1 MSPFNFI
8 RLKAR
13 LHQAPKTPSVIERD
27 CDEDSAITQL
37 GDEKDVGRL
46 GRWTI
51 TRSAMLVVEIAMSM
65 LPILFIGN
73 SNLCSDDL
81 TKAVGEPLLMTALVI
96 ASLVA
101 FLNGKK
107 TSSMGSTVE
116 RIIQYLPTIF
126 PILFAAIMG
135 KFFKTLALYRAER
148 GILLGVCLQH
158 YHLITSCPFLINQCT
173 ELGTACRLSIV
184 VRRDRKTDCAKTY
197 RFTGTGN
204 NRYVDNVTC
213 RRPIRVA
220 LDEQITRACYIQP
233 NPSLLANRGVSNK
246 LADW

>member
-1 MSPFNFI
+1 MSLFNFT

-13 LHQAPKTPSVIERD
+13 LHQAPKTPGVVERD
-27 CDEDSAITQL
+27 CDGDSDITQL
-37 GDEKDVGRL
+37 GDEKGVGKL

-51 TRSAMLVVEIAMSM
+51 TRSAKLVVEVAMSM

-81 TKAVGEPLLMTALVI
+81 TKAIEERLLMTTLVI

-101 FLNGKK
+101 YLNGRK

-116 RIIQYLPTIF
+116 GIIQYLPTLF

-158 YHLITSCPFLINQCT
+158 CHIIISCPFLINQCT
-173 ELGTACRLSIV
+173 EPGTACRLSIV
-184 VRRDRKTDCAKTY
+184 VWGDRKTDCIETY
-197 RFTGTGN
+197 RCTGTGN
-204 NRYVDNVTC
+204 NPCVGDVACWRSIC
-213 RRPIRVA
+213 LA
-220 LDEQITRACYIQP
+220 LDE
-233 NPSLLANRGVSNK
+233 
-246 LADW
+246 